1 MAWKILSLGK
11 LQMQN
16 FTISVKLI
24 LKWLLAYIS
33 CQTLWISAF
42 WKNTSSFCF
51 LDDCIN
57 FTEKR
62 RLFKPEQLIEGRI
75 QPP

>member
-1 MAWKILSLGK
+1 MH
-11 LQMQN
+11 N

-33 CQTLWISAF
+33 CQTFYGSLHFGKKS
-42 WKNTSSFCF
+42 TSSFCF
-51 LDDCIN
+51 LDDCID